1 MSKESQRNKVVS
13 DNFILHT
20 NTSMAGDRNGIEQ
33 AEFTAFINKQKKHRD
48 VMNNNQAYIVYYI
61 FYKDD
66 DRSHTHALNNKSTL
80 NKNRNM
86 NKVDIKCV

>member
-1 MSKESQRNKVVS
+1 MYIDGWRHS
-13 DNFILHT
+13 
-20 NTSMAGDRNGIEQ
+20 GIEQ
-33 AEFTAFINKQKKHRD
+33 AEFTAFINKQKHRD
-48 VMNNNQAYIVYYI
+48 VMNNNKSPTHIVFYI

-86 NKVDIKCV
+86 NKVDVKCV

>member
-1 MSKESQRNKVVS
+1 MSKDHRETKQFLIT
-13 DNFILHT
+13 FIHIEHID
-20 NTSMAGDRNGIEQ
+20 GWRQNGTEQ
-33 AEFTAFINKQKKHRD
+33 AEFTAFINKQKHRD
-48 VMNNNQAYIVYYI
+48 VMNNKSFTYIVYYI